1 MKRRLSNISIIMV
14 LLGLVFLAVL
24 YFQRDSVLR
33 ENYYKQF
40 NSDAKEIATAI
51 IASKH
56 LRQEV
61 LSTIS
66 KFFSSSLNVN
76 KWEFHNF
83 TNGMLGD
90 LNVTSICYFGED
102 GIVFRTLKNRRD
114 NCGKYAQEG
123 SSGYDADSNNMFL
136 FQDVRTVD
144 GTRGRALMVFQ
155 FDTLIPRNLIDGG
168 LGNLEIKLS
177 NESVTPKEEHL
188 FYHHDEAFIVD
199 GKVEYFIDIS
209 RPMSYTSLTFSFDHF
224 LIIALFAVLFTLII
238 YNIESGIRR
247 EYLISKKVKEQKKA
261 IEKQYEEIATQK
273 RIAHQNE
280 KLASIGVLAAGIGH
294 EINNPLSIIKGQLE
308 KLKSLVT
315 GKDEISDRVNKVNN
329 SARRIERIVSSLR
342 KFSRQSK
349 DDSDDGEKLI
359 NISALFIDTVTMLKE
374 LYEKDGVKLGLYLS
388 LKEDLFIRGD
398 RGKFQ
403 QVLINL
409 ISNAKDAV
417 EGRKNAQIK
426 VVVKSQGDK
435 VDITVLD
442 NGIGISK
449 NDQAKIFDLFYTTK
463 DVGRGTGIGLSLT
476 REFVQD
482 VFHGQISVRS
492 ELGKGTSFHVTVPA
506 IKNIVAHDNQE
517 NVEVNVENLK
527 CVNCRALVVDDEE
540 GIRELLQEILID
552 LGVDTKVAEDGK
564 VALDMYLKNPSE
576 FDVIISD
583 LKMPNMNG
591 PELFR
596 QIRSHKNLAQPKII
610 LTSGCV
616 NLDFEDE
623 DRDKDVYDNVNGFIY
638 KPFSEQDL
646 VKKINEVMSKE
657 EVKRAA

>member
-56 LRQEV
+56 LREEV

-83 TNGMLGD
+83 TNGMLGE

-123 SSGYDADSNNMFL
+123 SSGYDANSNNMFL

-177 NESVTPKEEHL
+177 NESVTPKEGHL

-224 LIIALFAVLFTLII
+224 LIIALFAVLLTLII

-247 EYLISKKVKEQKKA
+247 EYLISKKVKKQKKA
-261 IEKQYEEIATQK
+261 IEKQYEEIARQK
-273 RIAHQNE
+273 RMAHQNE

-315 GKDEISDRVNKVNN
+315 GKDEISERVNKVNN

-435 VDITVLD
+435 VDISVLD

-506 IKNIVAHDNQE
+506 IKNIAAHDNQE

-552 LGVDTKVAEDGK
+552 LGVDTKVAEDGE

>member
-56 LRQEV
+56 LREEV

-83 TNGMLGD
+83 TNGMLGE

-123 SSGYDADSNNMFL
+123 SSGYDANSNNMFL

-177 NESVTPKEEHL
+177 NESVTPKEGHL

-224 LIIALFAVLFTLII
+224 LIIALFAVLLTLII

-247 EYLISKKVKEQKKA
+247 EYLISKKVKKQKKA
-261 IEKQYEEIATQK
+261 IEKQYEEIARQK
-273 RIAHQNE
+273 RMAHQNE

-315 GKDEISDRVNKVNN
+315 GKDEISERVNKVNN

-435 VDITVLD
+435 VDISVLD

-506 IKNIVAHDNQE
+506 IKNIAAHDNQE

-552 LGVDTKVAEDGK
+552 LGVDTKVAEDGED
-564 VALDMYLKNPSE
+564 ALDMYLKNPSE